1 MGLPQL
7 PAPRIK
13 VLLASDLIAN
23 GPREHYMRAI
33 IKDGKITDAG
43 LQDSSLLTVLARSNA
58 LLVRPPHDPFQRKGT
73 MMDAITLD

>member
-1 MGLPQL
+1 
-7 PAPRIK
+7 
-13 VLLASDLIAN
+13 
-23 GPREHYMRAI
+23 MRAI